1 MWILQKHPVLQKRT
15 TAELTDR
22 NQEPCQHVL
31 ENGGCGHV
39 PKRPPSPRRAREDT
53 AQGSS
58 RTSLR
63 HPCRSTHPCCFERK
77 AEPALFK
84 PSEI

>member
-15 TAELTDR
+15 TAELTDG

-39 PKRPPSPRRAREDT
+39 PKRPPYPRRAPGGHGPGVKSDKP
-53 AQGSS
+53 ASS
-58 RTSLR
+58 LQIHT
-63 HPCRSTHPCCFERK
+63 PM
-77 AEPALFK
+77 LF
-84 PSEI
+84 